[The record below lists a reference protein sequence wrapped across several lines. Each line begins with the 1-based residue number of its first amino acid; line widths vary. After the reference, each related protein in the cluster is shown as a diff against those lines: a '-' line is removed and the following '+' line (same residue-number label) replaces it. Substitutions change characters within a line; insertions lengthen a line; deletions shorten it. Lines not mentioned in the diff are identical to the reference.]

1 MRQPY
6 KTIIQ
11 QGTTDL
17 SNWHRTFPGLLN
29 PETKSHKD
37 AVNNLV
43 FTVGNSDD
51 KSIAAL
57 LVKLLM
63 EKEKGSGH
71 IHGR

>member
-37 AVNNLV
+37 AVDNLV
-43 FTVGNSDD
+43 FVGNSDD